1 VSAAD
6 LAAVVA
12 SVTCLAVVATLTVML
27 VRLSRL
33 VEELSSALRDVRRET
48 LTALADATDAVRHAG
63 EEADRVSEILDA
75 AEAVSSR
82 VDGASKVAYLALS
95 RPVIK
100 TAAAAT
106 GAQRAAR
113 KLRGRA

>member
-6 LAAVVA
+6 LAAVIA
-12 SVTCLAVVATLTVML
+12 TVTCLAVIATLTFML
-27 VRLSRL
+27 VRLARV
-33 VEELSSALRDVRRET
+33 VEELAVALSEVRGEALRAVAE
-48 LTALADATDAVRHAG
+48 AT
-63 EEADRVSEILDA
+63 EAAQRASAEATRVNEILDA

-95 RPVIK
+95 KPVIK

-113 KLRGRA
+113 KFRGRD